1 MRTYSSALIINGP
14 KQKNDYLTSMRQ
26 EDNMG
31 DQYPRFKAAAV
42 QASPVFLNRD
52 ATVDKACQLIQEAGR
67 NGAKL
72 VAFPETFIPGYPYW
86 IWLDSPLKHDEWF
99 VRLFEESVE
108 IPGPATD
115 ALCRAAK
122 AADTY
127 VVMGINE
134 KVPTNMGTMWN
145 TNLIIDRQ
153 GNILG
158 KHRKLVPTF
167 AEKMIWSRGDG
178 SGIRVW
184 KTDIGNLGTLAC
196 GENSN
201 TLARYAL
208 LAMGEQ
214 IHVANYPSIGL
225 GSKLGQNT
233 WIQVR
238 AGAHSLEGKL
248 FTVVSTSS
256 INREMVDMLGVTDE
270 KRRFMT
276 NASPFSAI
284 YGPNAEV
291 LASIEGEDGIIYADI
306 DIELEI
312 ARKQWHDIIGHY
324 NRFDVLSL
332 NLNTDADQPIRFLS
346 SQPHGPDSE
355 SATDDAMAKLLEQTQ
370 ADQRELRKAIDTI
383 SRRLDGEGK

>member
-1 MRTYSSALIINGP
+1 
-14 KQKNDYLTSMRQ
+14 
-26 EDNMG
+26 MG
-31 DQYPRFKAAAV
+31 DKYPKFKAAAV
-42 QASPVFLNRD
+42 QASPVFLNRE
-52 ATVDKACQLIQEAGR
+52 ATIDKACRLIQEAGR
-67 NGAKL
+67 NGARL
-72 VAFPETFIPGYPYW
+72 VAFPETFVPGYPYW
-86 IWLDSPLKHDEWF
+86 IWLDSPLKHDELF
-99 VRLFEESVE
+99 VRLFEEAVE
-108 IPGPATD
+108 IPSPATD

-127 VVMGINE
+127 VFMGINE

-145 TNLIIDRQ
+145 TNLVISRE
-153 GNILG
+153 GTILG

-178 SGIRVW
+178 SGMKVW

-208 LAMGEQ
+208 LAQGEQ
-214 IHVANYPSIGL
+214 VHVANYPSLGL

-233 WIQVR
+233 WIQFR
-238 AGAHSLEGKL
+238 AGAHSLEGKV

-256 INREMVDMLGVTDE
+256 INQEMVEMLGATEE
-270 KRRFMT
+270 KRRFLT
-276 NASPFSAI
+276 SASPFSAI

-306 DIELEI
+306 DVELEI

-324 NRFDVLSL
+324 TRLDVLSL
-332 NLNTDADQPIRFLS
+332 NLNTDADEPLKFLTS
-346 SQPHGPDSE
+346 RPV
-355 SATDDAMAKLLEQTQ
+355 ATGGDAATSGAMAKLLEQNQT
-370 ADQRELRKAIDTI
+370 DLRELKQAFESL
-383 SRRLDGEGK
+383 SRQLGREGK

>member
-1 MRTYSSALIINGP
+1 
-14 KQKNDYLTSMRQ
+14 
-26 EDNMG
+26 MG
-31 DQYPRFKAAAV
+31 DKYPKFKAAAV
-42 QASPVFLNRD
+42 QTSPVFLDRD
-52 ATVDKACQLIQEAGR
+52 ATVDKACGLIQEAGR

-72 VAFPETFIPGYPYW
+72 VAFPETFVPGYPYW
-86 IWLDSPLKHDEWF
+86 IWLDSPLKHDELF
-99 VRLFEESVE
+99 VRLFEEAVE
-108 IPGPATD
+108 IPSPATD

-134 KVPTNMGTMWN
+134 KVSTNMGTMWN
-145 TNLIIDRQ
+145 TNLVISRE
-153 GNILG
+153 GTILG
-158 KHRKLVPTF
+158 KHAKLVPTF

-178 SGIRVW
+178 SGMKVW

-214 IHVANYPSIGL
+214 VHVANYPSIGL

-233 WIQVR
+233 WIQFR

-248 FTVVSTSS
+248 FTIVSTSS
-256 INREMVDMLGVTDE
+256 INQEMVDMLGTTED

-276 NASPFSAI
+276 SANPFSAI

-291 LASIEGEDGIIYADI
+291 LASLEGEDGIIYADI

-332 NLNTDADQPIRFLS
+332 NLNTDADEPLKLRTSRPSAPDAGPVDAS
-346 SQPHGPDSE
+346 S
-355 SATDDAMAKLLEQTQ
+355 AMAKLLEQNQ
-370 ADQRELRKAIDTI
+370 ADLRELRQAVD
-383 SRRLDGEGK
+383 SLARRLGQEGK

>member
-1 MRTYSSALIINGP
+1 
-14 KQKNDYLTSMRQ
+14 
-26 EDNMG
+26 MG
-31 DQYPRFKAAAV
+31 DQYPAFKAAAV

-52 ATVDKACQLIQEAGR
+52 ATVDKACQLIHEAGR

-86 IWLDSPLKHDEWF
+86 IWLDSPLKHDELF
-99 VRLFEESVE
+99 VRLFEEAVE

-122 AADTY
+122 AADVY
-127 VVMGINE
+127 VVMGVNE
-134 KVPTNMGTMWN
+134 KVATNMGTMWN
-145 TNLIIDRQ
+145 TNVLIDSHGTIM
-153 GNILG
+153 G

-178 SGIRVW
+178 SGMKVW
-184 KTDIGNLGTLAC
+184 NTDIGKLGTLAC

-208 LAMGEQ
+208 LAQGEQ

-233 WIQVR
+233 WIQFR
-238 AGAHSLEGKL
+238 AGAHSLEGKV

-256 INREMVDMLGVTDE
+256 INQEMVDMLGVTEE

-276 NASPFSAI
+276 SANPFSAI

-324 NRFDVLSL
+324 TRCDVLSL
-332 NLNTDADQPIRFLS
+332 NLNTDADQPLRFLTS
-346 SQPHGPDSE
+346 RPAGEGSEPAVPDAAS
-355 SATDDAMAKLLEQTQ
+355 KLLEQNQ
-370 ADQRELRKAIDTI
+370 AELQELRKAVESLT
-383 SRRLDGEGK
+383 RRLGQEGK

>member
-1 MRTYSSALIINGP
+1 MGEHYP
-14 KQKNDYLTSMRQ
+14 K
-26 EDNMG
+26 
-31 DQYPRFKAAAV
+31 FKAAAV
-42 QASPVFLNRD
+42 QASPVFLNRE
-52 ATVDKACQLIQEAGR
+52 ATVEKSCQLIREAGR

-86 IWLDSPLKHDEWF
+86 IFLDSPLKHDEYF
-99 VRLFEESVE
+99 VRLFEEAVQ
-108 IPGPATD
+108 IPSPATD

-127 VVMGINE
+127 VVMGVNE

-145 TNLIIDRQ
+145 TNLIISRD
-153 GNILG
+153 GTILG
-158 KHRKLVPTF
+158 KHSKLVPTF

-178 SGIRVW
+178 SGMKVW
-184 KTDIGNLGTLAC
+184 KTDIGNLGTLCC

-233 WIQVR
+233 WIQYR

-256 INREMVDMLGVTDE
+256 INREMVEMLGVTEE
-270 KRRFMT
+270 KRSFMT
-276 NASPFSAI
+276 AANPFSAI

-332 NLNTDADQPIRFLS
+332 NLNTDADEPIRFHS
-346 SQPHGPDSE
+346 SRQAIPGSE
-355 SATDDAMAKLLEQTQ
+355 TAAGGAMAQLLEQNQ
-370 ADQRELRKAIDTI
+370 ADLRELKQAVD
-383 SRRLDGEGK
+383 SLARRLGQEGK

>member
-1 MRTYSSALIINGP
+1 MNE
-14 KQKNDYLTSMRQ
+14 

-42 QASPVFLNRD
+42 QASPVFLNRE
-52 ATVDKACQLIQEAGR
+52 ATVDKACHLIQEAGR

-99 VRLFEESVE
+99 VRLFEEAVE

-145 TNLIIDRQ
+145 TNLVIDRQ

-158 KHRKLVPTF
+158 THRKLVPTF

-178 SGIRVW
+178 SGMRVW

-208 LAMGEQ
+208 LAQGEQ

-233 WIQVR
+233 WIQFR
-238 AGAHSLEGKL
+238 AGAHSLEGKV

-256 INREMVDMLGVTDE
+256 INQEMVDMLGITDE

-276 NASPFSAI
+276 SASPFSAI

-332 NLNTDADQPIRFLS
+332 NLNTDADQPLRFLS
-346 SQPHGPDSE
+346 SRPHGSE
-355 SATDDAMAKLLEQTQ
+355 GQPAGADDMVRLLEQTR
-370 ADQRELRKAIDTI
+370 ADQRELRKAIDSI
-383 SRRLDGEGK
+383 SQRLGQEGK

>member
-1 MRTYSSALIINGP
+1 
-14 KQKNDYLTSMRQ
+14 
-26 EDNMG
+26 MG

-42 QASPVFLNRD
+42 QASPVFLDRE

-86 IWLDSPLKHDEWF
+86 IWLDSPLKHDELF

-122 AADTY
+122 AADIY

-145 TNLIIDRQ
+145 TNLVIDRQ
-153 GNILG
+153 GTILG

-167 AEKMIWSRGDG
+167 AEKMVWSRGDG

-208 LAMGEQ
+208 LAQGEQ

-256 INREMVDMLGVTDE
+256 INQEMVDMLGVTDE

-346 SQPHGPDSE
+346 SRPSAPDSE
-355 SATDDAMAKLLEQTQ
+355 SATADAMAKLLEQTQ
-370 ADQRELRKAIDTI
+370 ADQRELRRAIDTI
-383 SRRLDGEGK
+383 SQRLDQEGK